1 MTNLEEIDTKAVWL
15 SGRYWRREHK
25 VVHIDGDCDQL
36 DACDNPRGPVD
47 PNVLAGDMSVCKR
60 CDPNEPDR
68 YGGTTGTS
76 LAHRL
81 RHGDLQ
87 DATIDSDSVGGD
99 E

>member
-1 MTNLEEIDTKAVWL
+1 MTKLEDIDTKAVWL
-15 SGRYWRREHK
+15 SGRYWRRENK
-25 VVHIDGDCDQL
+25 VVHVDPDCDQL
-36 DACDNPRGPVD
+36 DSCDNPRGPVD
-47 PNVLAGDMSVCKR
+47 PSVLQPDISVCKR

-87 DATIDSDSVGGD
+87 DATIGSDSVGGD

>member
-1 MTNLEEIDTKAVWL
+1 MTKLEEIDTKAVWL
-15 SGRYWRREHK
+15 SGRYWRRESK

-36 DACDNPRGPVD
+36 DSCDNPRGPVD
-47 PNVLAGDMSVCKR
+47 PSVLQPDMSVCKR
-60 CDPNEPDR
+60 CDPTEPDQ
-68 YGGTTGTS
+68 YGGSGTS

>member
-1 MTNLEEIDTKAVWL
+1 
-15 SGRYWRREHK
+15 
-25 VVHIDGDCDQL
+25 
-36 DACDNPRGPVD
+36 VD
-47 PNVLAGDMSVCKR
+47 PSVLQPEMSVCKR
-60 CDPNEPDR
+60 CDPNEPDQ
-68 YGGTTGTS
+68 YGGSGTS